1 MIGSRVKFKIQEYS
15 KEHGC
20 QIVRYGEGVILDKY
34 SSPLKVFNE
43 GVRGMTEANLK
54 VYIPADY
61 YLIINTIE
69 CKLYSILCS
78 NVEEIISHKHL

>member
-15 KEHGC
+15 EKHGC
-20 QIVRYGEGVILDKY
+20 QIVRYEEGVILDKY
-34 SSPLKVFNE
+34 SSPLKVINE

-61 YLIINTIE
+61 YLITTNE